1 MTLTQSRTIQWIV
14 IILILTAIAGGVYH
28 YFSVRAAKLTAPADT
43 VVFITTPGA
52 SSWTVPVGVTSVKV
66 EAIGGGGG
74 GGSSW
79 GSGGGGGA
87 YALASN
93 ISVTPGS
100 SISVSVG
107 TGGIGGT
114 AWGNGTA
121 GGDTTFN
128 TSTVVAKGGAMGLGA
143 STATTAG
150 GSAAASTPSTGAFSG
165 GGGGG
170 ASSYWGAGGGGGGA
184 AGKLGAGGSGGTAVP
199 ESFMSGGG
207 GGSGGGTA
215 GAATGAGGNND
226 AGTGGGTVNG
236 GSGSSS
242 ANHSAGGGAG
252 STDST
257 SAGGSGGNGQE
268 WDSTHGSGGGGGGGS
283 GYNVGRTV
291 GGNAGNYGGGGGG
304 GGYLKDGGA
313 GANGIIV
320 ITYKATTATMNTSTT
335 TLNTSGLVGYWTFDG
350 KDTVWT
356 SSTAATTL
364 DKSGSGNTGTLTNMS
379 RAASPTEGKLG
390 QALTFNGS
398 NSSYISVGTGLAFSK
413 TTPFSGSA
421 WINTT
426 NGINRTI
433 VSNYTYATSPGW
445 VFELGVA
452 TSANKPYFLII
463 NANAMNGR
471 VVYGSTNLNDGRW
484 HHVAFT
490 YSGANDASG
499 ILLYVDGSAETLTT
513 LINTDPGTLVDT
525 GIKIGQFAP
534 NLNFFDGKM
543 DDVRIYNRALSAG
556 EVAGL
561 YTMGTATVNASTNAL
576 NTNGLV
582 GQWSFDGKQTVW
594 TSSSAATTLDT
605 SGNNYTGTLT
615 NMSRA
620 TSVTEGKIGQAIDF
634 GGTNQYVSVGAG
646 YNGVKSVS
654 FWIKPD
660 STTKKIIDLN
670 GTANIEVV
678 AQTIAANGFTSPTI
692 YVDGAV
698 SSIIDTN
705 WHFVTITTG
714 TSINASAVD
723 IGRVSSGYF
732 DGKLDDVRFYSS
744 ALSTTEVASLYNAG
758 GPVAAAIPPSWS
770 CGSGLAVTHTAGTVA
785 PVTKSVTYGTVTS
798 SLSGASKCWITQN
811 LGADQQAGSA
821 TDSTEPSAGWYWQFN
836 RMQGYKHD
844 GTTRTPSTA
853 WIISINESSDW
864 TSANDPCTIELGA
877 GWRLPTSTEWTNADA
892 NGAWNNYTG
901 TYNSVL
907 KLHAAGDL
915 DANSGALFNIGTVG
929 VLWGSTQFG
938 NFNGIGL
945 YLGSSLSAMIDFSKA
960 YGFSVRCLKD

>member
-1 MTLTQSRTIQWIV
+1 MTVTSSRTIQWIV

-28 YFSVRAAKLTAPADT
+28 YFNVRAAKLTAPADT

-52 SSWTVPVGVTSVKV
+52 SSWIVPVGVTSVKV

-74 GGSSW
+74 GSYNRG
-79 GSGGGGGA
+79 GGGGGGA
-87 YALASN
+87 YSMSSG

-100 SISVSVG
+100 IINVSVG
-107 TGGIGGT
+107 AGGGQSI
-114 AWGNGTA
+114 A

-128 TSTVVAKGGAMGLGA
+128 TSTVVAKGGAQGTTN
-143 STATTAG
+143 SDVYITAAG
-150 GSAAASTPSTGAFSG
+150 GAAASGTGTIKYSG
-165 GGGGG
+165 GDGG
-170 ASSYWGAGGGGGGA
+170 AGDKGNGQGAGGGGGGA
-184 AGKLGAGGSGGTAVP
+184 AGPLGAGGAGGTAP
-199 ESFMSGGG
+199 TASTGSGG

-215 GAATGAGGNND
+215 GATVTTGGNND
-226 AGTGGGTVNG
+226 AGAGGGSSSG
-236 GSGSSS
+236 ASGSSS
-242 ANHSAGGGAG
+242 AVHSAGGGG
-252 STDST
+252 GGYFGPITGG
-257 SAGGSGGNGQE
+257 AGGSGKE
-268 WDSTHGSGGGGGGGS
+268 WDSSHGSGAGGGGGGG
-283 GYNVGRTV
+283 VGAGGGSN

-304 GGYLKDGGA
+304 GGYTMNGGA
-313 GANGIIV
+313 GAPGLIIV
-320 ITYKATTATMNTSTT
+320 TYKATTATMNTSPT
-335 TLNTSGLVGYWTFDG
+335 TLNTNGLVGYWAFDG

-620 TSVTEGKIGQAIDF
+620 TSPTEGKIGQAIDF

-732 DGKLDDVRFYSS
+732 DKKLDDVRFYSS

-785 PVTKSVTYGTVTS
+785 PGTKSVTYGTVTS

-811 LGADQQAGSA
+811 LGADQHAGSA

-844 GTTRTPSTA
+844 GTPRTPSTA

-877 GWRLPTSTEWTNADA
+877 GWRLPTSTERTNADA

-929 VLWGSTQFG
+929 VLWGSTQFV